1 MDSEKF
7 ITAGLFGYKNLFTYK
22 IKNNNPSKKNGTV
35 KHRPQHALFEP
46 YLKLRLIG
54 S

>member
-7 ITAGLFGYKNLFTYK
+7 IIPGIFGYKNLFTYK
-22 IKNNNPSKKNGTV
+22 IKNNKPSKKNGIV
-35 KHRPQHALFEP
+35 KHRPQNPLFEP